1 MMYALNNIFLD
12 QSRYYLQE
20 PFNVSLL
27 LNKCKILVLLLNKVH
42 KKS

>member
-27 LNKCKILVLLLNKVH
+27 LKKCKILVLLLNKVH